1 MELIEACRVGNI
13 DMVQSL
19 VLQQGANIQ
28 DGDIHGL
35 TPLMHAAGAHLERR
49 DAEGLTS
56 LAHAVLSKHV
66 DVVRLLVESG
76 ADVGVFDN
84 ETLRSPLTIAI
95 NEQENLD
102 TEIVRL
108 LVKPGANIN
117 SADIN
122 GRTPLILAT
131 SLENVE
137 IVRLLLDAGANP
149 NILDNENQTALDYAV
164 LSNHDGLILLL
175 EH

>member
-35 TPLMHAAGAHLERR
+35 TPLMHAAGFGHTIVVQFLLARGAHLERR

-66 DVVRLLVESG
+66 DVIRLLVESG

-95 NEQENLD
+95 NEQDNY
-102 TEIVRL
+102 EIEI
-108 LVKPGANIN
+108 GQ
-117 SADIN
+117 SAI
-122 GRTPLILAT
+122 
-131 SLENVE
+131 
-137 IVRLLLDAGANP
+137 
-149 NILDNENQTALDYAV
+149 
-164 LSNHDGLILLL
+164 
-175 EH
+175 